1 MKKIIPIL
9 LLGSI
14 LGCSNHLKLTDE
26 AKLLELIPS
35 DATLL
40 ERVEGEPE
48 FVVGDLNHDG
58 LTDIAAIIEIED
70 QGTVR
75 REVIV
80 IFKTNKNTHE
90 ISLQTDK
97 FVLNEDEGGVWGD
110 PLESI
115 SIEEGALVI
124 NHYGGSNWRWYT
136 EQKLIYKDN
145 NWYLSYI
152 KNGTYFIGEQTSDEA
167 DEAFFD
173 LLTGN
178 FSISERDKNGGIIVN
193 EGKNNNLKLLNI
205 NAVTD
210 DWIDF
215 KDLIK

>member
-1 MKKIIPIL
+1 MKKIISML

-14 LGCSNHLKLTDE
+14 LGCSNHLELSDE

-35 DATLL
+35 NAALL

-48 FVVGDLNHDG
+48 LVVGDLNHDG
-58 LTDIAAIIEIED
+58 LNDIAAVIETKD
-70 QGTVR
+70 QGTAQ

-80 IFKTNKNTHE
+80 LFKTKENTYD
-90 ISLQTDK
+90 ISLRTDK
-97 FVLNEDEGGVWGD
+97 FVMNEDEGGVWGD
-110 PLESI
+110 PLKSI

-124 NHYGGSNWRWYT
+124 NHYGGSNWRWYI

-152 KNGTYFIGEQTSDEA
+152 RNGTYFTGEQTSDEA
-167 DEAFFD
+167 DETIFD

-178 FSISERDKNGGIIVN
+178 FSIRERGKDGDFIVK
-193 EGKNNNLKLLNI
+193 EGRNNNLKLLNI
-205 NAVTD
+205 NDVTD
-210 DWIDF
+210 DWIDL